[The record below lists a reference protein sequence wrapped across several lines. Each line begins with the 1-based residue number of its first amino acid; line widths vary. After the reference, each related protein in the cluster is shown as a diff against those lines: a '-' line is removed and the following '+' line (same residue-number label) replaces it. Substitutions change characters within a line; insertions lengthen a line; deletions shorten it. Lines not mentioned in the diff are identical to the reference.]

1 MPFATYTINTKL
13 LNEFNKVNVRALE
26 KFNNDIEEL
35 NIKQKAIFIKN
46 ASTDIEKNIQKKIDD
61 ISKSNLDINLH
72 EKKYLLE
79 KLQGALDKSI
89 SCKLS
94 NKEINEVPID
104 FEKKHNNEIPR
115 ELKLKILAGD
125 FYPEDFDGN
134 IDKFISKFLNKI
146 NIYLFSKYKNKKE
159 QIKNIF
165 IYQKELGKYLM
176 PNKDSIFCE
185 SIQEFKNK
193 LNPKDKNQKNNL
205 ESIRKIEYG
214 VYVLFKWWSKIPDYI
229 KPKFRILTDIP
240 ESVKKYQRESKKTI
254 PDEGLKILEE
264 KIEEFLFL
272 DASKFKTKPEVRL
285 IWQSKMPGVKGWSH
299 KRHWIFG
306 PNISLD
312 PEIIKKI
319 NNNEKSLKDLRNKE
333 INFLAIKSD
342 YGVEIVDPNN
352 NSKLSNLMELKV
364 INNQNIK
371 QMSDIR
377 EYLIHD
383 AVKDHI

>member
-115 ELKLKILAGD
+115 KLKLKILAGD

-165 IYQKELGKYLM
+165 IL
-176 PNKDSIFCE
+176 
-185 SIQEFKNK
+185 
-193 LNPKDKNQKNNL
+193 
-205 ESIRKIEYG
+205 
-214 VYVLFKWWSKIPDYI
+214 
-229 KPKFRILTDIP
+229 KFLPQT
-240 ESVKKYQRESKKTI
+240 
-254 PDEGLKILEE
+254 
-264 KIEEFLFL
+264 
-272 DASKFKTKPEVRL
+272 
-285 IWQSKMPGVKGWSH
+285 
-299 KRHWIFG
+299 
-306 PNISLD
+306 
-312 PEIIKKI
+312 
-319 NNNEKSLKDLRNKE
+319 
-333 INFLAIKSD
+333 
-342 YGVEIVDPNN
+342 
-352 NSKLSNLMELKV
+352 NSS
-364 INNQNIK
+364 Q
-371 QMSDIR
+371 D
-377 EYLIHD
+377 
-383 AVKDHI
+383 